1 MKSYYNDFF
10 EKGQLKIHFNLYQIG
25 LPSDDPVYT
34 LKKILEDLN
43 YTSLLAQYS
52 SKGRKGYNP
61 IMMFAVLLYASMRG
75 VRAVDRIV
83 ELCERDIAFIW
94 LTNGL
99 KPKRDAHTYISAD
112 RTDYNTLIPTLQ
124 KHEKVFAAYPKE
136 VTADSGYCSEKNLV
150 FLKEKDIKS
159 YIKLQTHEK
168 MKTRAYKEDIGKY
181 YNMMY
186 IVEED
191 THYYRCYDGRNLEH
205 IRTEISGQGKDTK
218 TMEVY
223 GCADCSGCE
232 HKPRCLYKYDELRDI
247 DKNKIM
253 KINENWEELKEE
265 SHENIQSE
273 QGILNRQI
281 RSIQTEG
288 QFGDLKENNHFR
300 RFNYRS
306 AEKVY
311 KEIHAVCNW
320 KKSE

>member
-1 MKSYYNDFF
+1 MANDNHLPSVTYTLYNVTTMKSYYNDFF

-136 VTADSGYCSEKNLV
+136 VT
-150 FLKEKDIKS
+150 
-159 YIKLQTHEK
+159 
-168 MKTRAYKEDIGKY
+168 
-181 YNMMY
+181 
-186 IVEED
+186 
-191 THYYRCYDGRNLEH
+191 
-205 IRTEISGQGKDTK
+205 
-218 TMEVY
+218 
-223 GCADCSGCE
+223 
-232 HKPRCLYKYDELRDI
+232 
-247 DKNKIM
+247 
-253 KINENWEELKEE
+253 
-265 SHENIQSE
+265 
-273 QGILNRQI
+273 
-281 RSIQTEG
+281 
-288 QFGDLKENNHFR
+288 
-300 RFNYRS
+300 
-306 AEKVY
+306 
-311 KEIHAVCNW
+311 
-320 KKSE
+320 